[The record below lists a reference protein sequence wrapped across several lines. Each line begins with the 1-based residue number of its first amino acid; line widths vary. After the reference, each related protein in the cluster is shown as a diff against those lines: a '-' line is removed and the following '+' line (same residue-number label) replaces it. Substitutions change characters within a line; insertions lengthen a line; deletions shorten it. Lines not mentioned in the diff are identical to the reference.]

1 MIRRIK
7 EIAASLPYISEELY
21 GLGGPNDGNE
31 DDDPGLELLVKNA
44 VRAERKSESW
54 LEHDPRKVW
63 KELSARVRGPFGQMA
78 VEEPAMAGAQMPL
91 ALERADEV
99 DNRPEVM
106 RHRFFRLSDTVM
118 TQR

>member
-1 MIRRIK
+1 MIHRIR
-7 EIAASLPYISEELY
+7 EIAASLQDVSDDIHSLGSPAETEE
-21 GLGGPNDGNE
+21 E
-31 DDDPGLELLVKNA
+31 EDPGLELLVKNA
-44 VRAERKSESW
+44 VRDNW

-78 VEEPAMAGAQMPL
+78 VEEPAMAGQPMPL
-91 ALERADEV
+91 AVELPEA

-106 RHRFFRLSDTVM
+106 RHRFFRLSDSVM